1 MLAEEAPRLHRIPDA
16 AHTVAFGLSRAV
28 PENTPMVTFENGQYS
43 VPAYLLGARV
53 FVRAHGAG
61 ADEQVII
68 VHHGSGGPV
77 EVARHRRARPG
88 SPAINDAHFPDHRPR
103 IPGEYT
109 AKARTAA
116 EAEFL
121 SIGDGA
127 RTWLLEAA
135 AAGTARMNVKMAE
148 AVALAKIAGQ
158 SEVDQALGT
167 AAIHGRFANKDLAS
181 ILNAAST
188 RTTTHAA
195 GETRSLTQGTAGWAA
210 IGRPPAAASS
220 AGTLEESA

>member
-1 MLAEEAPRLHRIPDA
+1 M
-16 AHTVAFGLSRAV
+16 
-28 PENTPMVTFENGQYS
+28 
-43 VPAYLLGARV
+43 
-53 FVRAHGAG
+53 
-61 ADEQVII
+61 
-68 VHHGSGGPV
+68 
-77 EVARHRRARPG
+77 
-88 SPAINDAHFPDHRPR
+88 
-103 IPGEYT
+103 
-109 AKARTAA
+109 KARSAA

-135 AAGTARMNVKMAE
+135 AAGTGRMNVKMAE

-181 ILNAAST
+181 ILNAAGS

-195 GETRSLTQGTAGWAA
+195 GETRSLTQGTAAWAA
-210 IGRPPAAASS
+210 IGRPPAATSS
-220 AGTLEESA
+220 AGTLGENA

>member
-1 MLAEEAPRLHRIPDA
+1 M
-16 AHTVAFGLSRAV
+16 
-28 PENTPMVTFENGQYS
+28 
-43 VPAYLLGARV
+43 
-53 FVRAHGAG
+53 
-61 ADEQVII
+61 
-68 VHHGSGGPV
+68 

-88 SPAINDAHFPDHRPR
+88 GPAINDAHFPGHRPR

-116 EAEFL
+116 ETEFR
-121 SIGDGA
+121 SIGAGA

-210 IGRPPAAASS
+210 IGRPPVAAIVDGA
-220 AGTLEESA
+220 LEESA